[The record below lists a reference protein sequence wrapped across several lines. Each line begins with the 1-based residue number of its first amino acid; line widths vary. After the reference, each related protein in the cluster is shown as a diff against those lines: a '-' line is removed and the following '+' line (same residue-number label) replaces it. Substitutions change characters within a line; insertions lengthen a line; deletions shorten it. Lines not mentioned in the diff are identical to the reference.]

1 MEGVLAASSPL
12 KPRVARH
19 SHGSAPPRSHSH
31 FALPNCDM
39 PSSGFVPARC
49 ASWPSL
55 LFALCALPSL
65 TACVTIRQDEIGVK
79 TRFGRISSGP
89 LQPGAQLVI
98 PGVNSVLR
106 VPARVVNRE
115 VRLEMPSK
123 EGLNVAAEVSILYRA
138 KTESI
143 RQILESSGIRYEDD
157 VIIPVFRSSAAD
169 VSARYMAKDMHSG
182 TRTGIEQAIKTQMM
196 ETLAPRGF
204 VVENVLLKSIR
215 LPADLARAIEEKL
228 EAEQRSEQMRFVLDR
243 EKQEAERRTIEAQGI
258 RDAWAIIAQG
268 LTPSIISY
276 QSIEAFRELARS
288 PNAKVIVTDGKAPML
303 LTNDV
308 GVESR
313 VPPSAPTTE
322 TVVPRRIIR
331 PATPSP
337 STPPPGAR

>member
-1 MEGVLAASSPL
+1 MRTTRHALLRPALGVL
-12 KPRVARH
+12 V
-19 SHGSAPPRSHSH
+19 
-31 FALPNCDM
+31 ALPVM
-39 PSSGFVPARC
+39 TGC
-49 ASWPSL
+49 A
-55 LFALCALPSL
+55 
-65 TACVTIRQDEIGVK
+65 TIRQDEIGVK
-79 TRFGRISSGP
+79 TSFGRISSGP

-138 KTESI
+138 KTENI
-143 RQILESSGIRYEDD
+143 RQILETSGTRYEDD
-157 VIIPVFRSSAAD
+157 VIIPVFRSAAAD

-182 TRTGIEQAIKTQMM
+182 TRTGIEQAIQARMM
-196 ETLAPRGF
+196 ETLESRGF

-228 EAEQRSEQMRFVLDR
+228 EAEQRSEQMRYVLDR

-258 RDAWAIIAQG
+258 RDSWAIIAQG
-268 LTPSIISY
+268 LTPAIISY

-303 LTNDV
+303 LTNETNTDV
-308 GVESR
+308 R
-313 VPPSAPTTE
+313 QTTNVPAVDASA
-322 TVVPRRIIR
+322 PRRIVR
-331 PATPSP
+331 PALPAPTPATSSSRQP
-337 STPPPGAR
+337 

>member
-1 MEGVLAASSPL
+1 MSVSGLFPVGRLGWRPL
-12 KPRVARH
+12 L
-19 SHGSAPPRSHSH
+19 
-31 FALPNCDM
+31 LP
-39 PSSGFVPARC
+39 V
-49 ASWPSL
+49 
-55 LFALCALPSL
+55 CALSSL
-65 TACVTIRQDEIGVK
+65 TACATIRQDEIGVK
-79 TRFGRISSGP
+79 TRFGRIASGP
-89 LQPGAQLVI
+89 LQPGAQFVI

-138 KTESI
+138 KTENI

-157 VIIPVFRSSAAD
+157 VIIPVFRSAAAD

-243 EKQEAERRTIEAQGI
+243 ERQEAERRTIEAQGI

-303 LTNDV
+303 LTNDTSTEV
-308 GVESR
+308 R
-313 VPPSAPTTE
+313 PATSAPPAE
-322 TVVPRRIIR
+322 AVAPRRIVR
-331 PATPSP
+331 PAAPSP
-337 STPPPGAR
+337 SPAPGTSRQP

>member
-1 MEGVLAASSPL
+1 MRLFPSASRPVLGL
-12 KPRVARH
+12 LV
-19 SHGSAPPRSHSH
+19 
-31 FALPNCDM
+31 ALPVLT
-39 PSSGFVPARC
+39 GC
-49 ASWPSL
+49 A
-55 LFALCALPSL
+55 
-65 TACVTIRQDEIGVK
+65 TIRQDEIGVK
-79 TRFGRISSGP
+79 TSFGRISSGP
-89 LQPGAQLVI
+89 LQPGAQFII

-138 KTESI
+138 KTENI
-143 RQILESSGIRYEDD
+143 RQILETSGTRYEED
-157 VIIPVFRSSAAD
+157 VIIPVFRSAAAD

-182 TRTGIEQAIKTQMM
+182 TRIGIEQAIRTQMM
-196 ETLAPRGF
+196 ETLAPKGF

-258 RDAWAIIAQG
+258 RDSWAIIAQG

-288 PNAKVIVTDGKAPML
+288 PNAKVIVTDGRAPML
-303 LTNDV
+303 LTNEMS
-308 GVESR
+308 GM
-313 VPPSAPTTE
+313 PSVTAPTT
-322 TVVPRRIIR
+322 TVEPVAPRRIVR
-331 PATPSP
+331 PAMPTT
-337 STPPPGAR
+337 STPRQP

>member
-1 MEGVLAASSPL
+1 MRLFPSASRPVLGL
-12 KPRVARH
+12 LV
-19 SHGSAPPRSHSH
+19 
-31 FALPNCDM
+31 ALPVLT
-39 PSSGFVPARC
+39 GC
-49 ASWPSL
+49 A
-55 LFALCALPSL
+55 
-65 TACVTIRQDEIGVK
+65 TIRQDEIGVK
-79 TRFGRISSGP
+79 TSFGRISSGP
-89 LQPGAQLVI
+89 LQPGAQFLI

-138 KTESI
+138 KTENI
-143 RQILESSGIRYEDD
+143 RQILETSGTRYEED

-182 TRTGIEQAIKTQMM
+182 TRIGIEQAIRTQMM
-196 ETLAPRGF
+196 ETLGPKGF

-258 RDAWAIIAQG
+258 RDSWAIIAQG

-288 PNAKVIVTDGKAPML
+288 PNAKVIVTDGRAPML
-303 LTNDV
+303 LTNEMNSMPTV
-308 GVESR
+308 T
-313 VPPSAPTTE
+313 APTT
-322 TVVPRRIIR
+322 TMDPVAPRRIVR
-331 PATPSP
+331 PTMPTT
-337 STPPPGAR
+337 STPRQP

>member
-1 MEGVLAASSPL
+1 MRLFPSASRPVLGL
-12 KPRVARH
+12 LV
-19 SHGSAPPRSHSH
+19 
-31 FALPNCDM
+31 ALPVLT
-39 PSSGFVPARC
+39 GC
-49 ASWPSL
+49 A
-55 LFALCALPSL
+55 
-65 TACVTIRQDEIGVK
+65 TIRQDEIGVK
-79 TRFGRISSGP
+79 TSFGRISSGP
-89 LQPGAQLVI
+89 LQPGAQFII

-138 KTESI
+138 KTENI
-143 RQILESSGIRYEDD
+143 RQILETSGTRYEED
-157 VIIPVFRSSAAD
+157 VIIPVFRSAAAD

-182 TRTGIEQAIKTQMM
+182 TRIGIEQAIRTQMM
-196 ETLAPRGF
+196 ETLAPKGF

-258 RDAWAIIAQG
+258 RDSWAIIAQG

-288 PNAKVIVTDGKAPML
+288 PNAKVIVTDGRAPML
-303 LTNDV
+303 LTNEMNSMPTV
-308 GVESR
+308 T
-313 VPPSAPTTE
+313 APTTTME
-322 TVVPRRIIR
+322 PVAPRRIVR
-331 PATPSP
+331 PAMPTT
-337 STPPPGAR
+337 STPRQP